1 LFGQIN
7 EITTGHGITI
17 VTFWFSLTKD
27 KLIYLRDENQ
37 ENTRNKIVLWT
48 DVKSLKLF
56 KIKSNSY
63 GNCYLGFVFIE

>member
-1 LFGQIN
+1 MS
-7 EITTGHGITI
+7 TGHGITI

-63 GNCYLGFVFIE
+63 GNCYLVFVFIE